1 MPRQA
6 HRMPGLL
13 GCFRF
18 GAGAHSNVACGRRG
32 DLVKSLEGES
42 TRDSDGG
49 ISTASSWY
57 AAEVS
62 SPSVRILHQACSL
75 EAVGVSAAHAYR
87 SNGALV
93 WKGSNRCEGLRS
105 DATAQRRASR
115 RTDHCERPS
124 AG

>member
-1 MPRQA
+1 MPHQA
-6 HRMPGLL
+6 DRMAGLL
-13 GCFRF
+13 ACVRF
-18 GAGAHSNVACGRRG
+18 GAGARSNVACGRRG
-32 DLVKSLEGES
+32 DLVESSEGES
-42 TRDSDGG
+42 TRDSHRG

-57 AAEVS
+57 AAEAS
-62 SPSVRILHQACSL
+62 SPSVRILHQTCSL

-115 RTDHCERPS
+115 RTDHC
-124 AG
+124 